1 MFSAILF
8 NKVVLI
14 LAIKAFIYDACG
26 TLFDV
31 HSVTEKA
38 ESLFNGYGKQ
48 ISEGWRQK
56 QVEYFMLHQLTDR
69 YIPFS
74 KIRKNALS
82 YTLNKLS
89 LSYKKEDLDHLMNAY
104 LELQTYEEVSETLK
118 NLNRRKVKQTI
129 FSNGTKDMLTPPV
142 KKRELSDFCNVLSVD
157 DVKQYKPSPAAYK
170 YAHESLGVNC
180 DEILFMSSNFW
191 DITGASS
198 YGFKTAWINRS
209 KLPEDVL
216 GIEPDYIY
224 GNLKE
229 LLNI

>member
-1 MFSAILF
+1 MFSGILF

-14 LAIKAFIYDACG
+14 LAIKAFIYDAYG

-74 KIRKNALS
+74 KITKNALS

-104 LELQTYEEVSETLK
+104 LELQTYEESAKHLK
-118 NLNRRKVKQTI
+118 I
-129 FSNGTKDMLTPPV
+129 LT
-142 KKRELSDFCNVLSVD
+142 
-157 DVKQYKPSPAAYK
+157 
-170 YAHESLGVNC
+170 
-180 DEILFMSSNFW
+180 DE
-191 DITGASS
+191 
-198 YGFKTAWINRS
+198 K
-209 KLPEDVL
+209 
-216 GIEPDYIY
+216 
-224 GNLKE
+224 
-229 LLNI
+229 

>member
-1 MFSAILF
+1 M
-8 NKVVLI
+8 
-14 LAIKAFIYDACG
+14 AIKALIYDAYG

-38 ESLFNGYGKQ
+38 ENLFNGYGKQ

-74 KIRKNALS
+74 EITRNALS

-89 LSYKKEDLDHLMNAY
+89 PAYKKEDFDHLMDAY
-104 LELQTYEEVSETLK
+104 LELKTYEEVSETLE
-118 NLNRRKVKQTI
+118 NLNSRKVKQTI
-129 FSNGTKDMLTPPV
+129 FSNGTKDMLTPLV

-170 YAHESLGVNC
+170 YAHESFGVNC

-191 DITGASS
+191 DI
-198 YGFKTAWINRS
+198 
-209 KLPEDVL
+209 
-216 GIEPDYIY
+216 
-224 GNLKE
+224 
-229 LLNI
+229 